1 MVLVRARAC
10 VHIYIGVPALY
21 RDDPAGNCQ
30 KGKRFVKRGEIA
42 NFIFLVF
49 RDKNVLLF
57 DISLLLFDKKYMK
70 FDIFFIC
77 RGLFSGVPLQ

>member
-1 MVLVRARAC
+1 MLSKGMKLQ
-10 VHIYIGVPALY
+10 ILY
-21 RDDPAGNCQ
+21 
-30 KGKRFVKRGEIA
+30 
-42 NFIFLVF
+42 FLVF

-77 RGLFSGVPLQ
+77 KGYFVGVPLQ

>member
-1 MVLVRARAC
+1 MCAQ
-10 VHIYIGVPALY
+10 Y
-21 RDDPAGNCQ
+21 RRDPAGNCQ
-30 KGKRFVKRGEIA
+30 KVKRIVKRDEIA

-77 RGLFSGVPLQ
+77 RGSFSGVPLQ

>member
-1 MVLVRARAC
+1 MVLVRARVYVC
-10 VHIYIGVPALY
+10 IYGIPAQH
-21 RDDPAGNCQ
+21 RV
-30 KGKRFVKRGEIA
+30 KIVKRAKGLSKVRKLHIS
-42 NFIFLVF
+42 NFLVF

-77 RGLFSGVPLQ
+77 MGPFVGVPLQ

>member
-1 MVLVRARAC
+1 MRARVC
-10 VHIYIGVPALY
+10 VPNIGGIRP
-21 RDDPAGNCQ
+21 
-30 KGKRFVKRGEIA
+30 KIVKRAKVLSKVRKLQILY
-42 NFIFLVF
+42 FLVF

-77 RGLFSGVPLQ
+77 KGYFVGVPLQ

>member
-1 MVLVRARAC
+1 MCAYVRARVC
-10 VHIYIGVPALY
+10 VPNIGGIRPFF
-21 RDDPAGNCQ
+21 CQ
-30 KGKRFVKRGEIA
+30 KVKRIVKSDEIA

-77 RGLFSGVPLQ
+77 RGLFSGVPLR